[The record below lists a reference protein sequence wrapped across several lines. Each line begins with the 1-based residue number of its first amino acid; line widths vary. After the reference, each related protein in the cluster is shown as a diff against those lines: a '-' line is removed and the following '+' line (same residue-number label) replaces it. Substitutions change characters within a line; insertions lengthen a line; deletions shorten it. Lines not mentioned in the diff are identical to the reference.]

1 MVLIIRNYFLYLY
14 SMQDVNKNNC
24 GNHFTIM
31 LYTLNLHSDE
41 WQYIS
46 IKLEKKEFCTSKNNK
61 LSEKKQEI
69 GSTNM
74 WNPEN

>member
-1 MVLIIRNYFLYLY
+1 
-14 SMQDVNKNNC
+14 MQDVNKNNC

-46 IKLEKKEFCTSKNNK
+46 IKLEKKRI
-61 LSEKKQEI
+61 LYIKK
-69 GSTNM
+69 
-74 WNPEN
+74 